1 MHRTGARETV
11 QRRHSSDILTLSSKQ
26 KQCNEGQLTKT
37 ASAHGNGMAMQ
48 TKAASAHGNGMVMQK
63 PVWKAKKAKAKEPF
77 KVTRAHQNKGQTFH
91 AAVMMS
97 SEDTRSR
104 QKQKQQSLCS
114 YPCV

>member
-1 MHRTGARETV
+1 MHRTGAQETV

-37 ASAHGNGMAMQ
+37 ESSHGNGMA
-48 TKAASAHGNGMVMQK
+48 MQK
-63 PVWKAKKAKAKEPF
+63 PVWKAKKVKAKEPF
-77 KVTRAHQNKGQTFH
+77 KVTRAHQNKGQIFH

-104 QKQKQQSLCS
+104 QKQKQQSLFS